1 VDARRSFSTLRPRL
15 ASLIFA
21 FVLGLPLATASP
33 AETLQ
38 LNTAKLHFGETT
50 VQLDNDL
57 LLGVRGV
64 AKSVLGTRREF
75 DISDNETVQV
85 ALPTQVLAS
94 FSPPCEA
101 VRSILMI
108 RGALP
113 RRVDNPLFNGLRPRK
128 TDFQGISQLVPANG
142 LPLLELYQFESD
154 QLRDFWGDQISFY
167 KSGPLLR
174 LKLQISRDL
183 RIDLGTS
190 ATDCLF
196 EKASVFVTQLRAF
209 VLGTIKSHP

>member
-21 FVLGLPLATASP
+21 FVLGLPLATVSP
-33 AETLQ
+33 AEALQ
-38 LNTAKLHFGETT
+38 LNTTELHFGETT
-50 VQLDNDL
+50 VQLDSDL

-64 AKSVLGTRREF
+64 AKSVLGTKREF
-75 DISDNETVQV
+75 DVADNDTVQV

-113 RRVDNPLFNGLRPRK
+113 RRVDNPLYNGLRPRK
-128 TDFQGISQLVPANG
+128 TDFQGISQLEPASG
-142 LPLLELYQFESD
+142 RSLLELDQFDSD
-154 QLRDFWGDQISFY
+154 RLRDFWGDPIDFY
-167 KSGPLLR
+167 RSGSLIR
-174 LKLQISRDL
+174 LKLQVTRDL
-183 RIDLGTS
+183 RIELGTS
-190 ATDCLF
+190 ATDCFF
-196 EKASVFVTQLRAF
+196 EKASVFVTQFRAF
-209 VLGTIKSHP
+209 VLGTIKSHH